1 MRAEDD
7 DSRVDAAIGERI
19 RRRRTELGLTQEQLA
34 QRLGVSYQQ
43 VQKYERGANRI
54 SASRL
59 FALAHRL
66 DVAPGWFFADL
77 DPPTECVASND
88 GAGLELARACA
99 GIPDDEVRAAVV
111 VLLQALAA
119 RQS

>member
-59 FALAHRL
+59 YTLAHRL

-77 DPPTECVASND
+77 DPPSECPGPD
-88 GAGLELARACA
+88 ERAGLDVARACA
-99 GIPDDEVRAAVV
+99 DIRDDEVRAAVV
-111 VLLQALAA
+111 VLLQVLAA
-119 RQS
+119 RQR